1 MGASDD
7 AGEGPIDNRFD
18 EVFGDAHSRLLGKA
32 VKRGLS
38 GKLNRNPLAHEKVS
52 SHTDSWDNQYGD
64 WGVDKEAE
72 DLFEE
77 GVSDDDAS
85 FVAEEQ
91 VSACRI
97 GICLYVFM
105 LMCSHARAVP
115 ICSNPNPHLPAA
127 YTRPGHAGGTGCI
140 HVWQDRWRRRRPV
153 RLGQ

>member
-18 EVFGDAHSRLLGKA
+18 DVFGDAHSRLLGKA
-32 VKRGLS
+32 VKKGVA
-38 GKLNRNPLAHEKVS
+38 GKLNRNPLANEKVS

-72 DLFEE
+72 DIFEE

-91 VSACRI
+91 VC
-97 GICLYVFM
+97 V
-105 LMCSHARAVP
+105 
-115 ICSNPNPHLPAA
+115 
-127 YTRPGHAGGTGCI
+127 
-140 HVWQDRWRRRRPV
+140 HVVYANVRTQGRDR
-153 RLGQ
+153 QF

>member
-32 VKRGLS
+32 VKRGQS

-91 VSACRI
+91 VCFRVAYAFVHMFV
-97 GICLYVFM
+97 CLCASRVIECNEDYTSKTCGQCGWVNDFK
-105 LMCSHARAVP
+105 CQAYGYFAG
-115 ICSNPNPHLPAA
+115 HL
-127 YTRPGHAGGTGCI
+127 GC
-140 HVWQDRWRRRRPV
+140 
-153 RLGQ
+153 